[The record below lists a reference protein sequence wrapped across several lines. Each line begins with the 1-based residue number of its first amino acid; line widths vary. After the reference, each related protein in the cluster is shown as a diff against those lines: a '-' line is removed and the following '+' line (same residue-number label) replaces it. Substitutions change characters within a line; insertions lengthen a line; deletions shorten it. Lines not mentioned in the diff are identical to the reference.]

1 MATLERIRSKGV
13 FLLIIIGLALL
24 AFIIGDFLNNSSS
37 ILHKDR
43 ENVGEINGEAVK
55 IQDFQAQIEQLTE
68 VYKIEVGSEIDE
80 NMNYQIR
87 ESVWQSLVKSTL
99 IKEEAEKIGIAVNDD
114 ELKEATVGNNPDPII
129 TQRRVFANPA
139 TGQFDHDRLIGI
151 LNQLNQKPSTP
162 EEMENYRTLSN
173 YWNYFEKEV
182 YNSRLERK
190 YLTLLSK
197 GVNANKLEA
206 KMEFEAKKNTNDA
219 LYIYKPYSSISDDKV
234 SVSDTEIQKKY
245 DEVKAALKINEELRN
260 IEFVIFANEPSAE
273 DDKKAAEFINK
284 LVPEFTTTTEIAE
297 FTNLNGGKCNNVPLS
312 ANMIDPSF
320 RDFAFAGK
328 NGEVLGPK
336 LYGTSYKMA
345 RIIDNTISYPDSIK
359 IKHIVIAEKDSAATK
374 VLADSIMN
382 ALNGG
387 ADFALLAK
395 KYSKMQQT
403 AQNGGDAGWVLTAQ
417 IDNDK
422 LLSALNSHPNN
433 VNFQF
438 AEESSAI
445 QIIQITDRTKAVR
458 KAKLAII
465 ESEVSPSK
473 ETTAKNFNLAKGFA
487 GSSKDVAAFE
497 ANAKKNGYNVYP
509 YTTLTSNLPS
519 LQNLENSRAI
529 VQWAF
534 NDETEKGAVSDVYE
548 CGNFFVVAALK
559 DIEPKGYRTL
569 ANEEVKDQIK
579 YLVLRDKKA
588 EIISKDLD
596 GAKDINALAAKLQL
610 SVDSANQ
617 INFATTTLPKVGF
630 EPSVI
635 AAIALGKQG
644 QVSKPIKGNQ
654 GVYVVNV
661 TKQVPATNKLDE
673 KAEMEALTTRQLYS
687 VYRSV
692 DALIGNYEIVDN
704 RKNFY

>member
-1 MATLERIRSKGV
+1 
-13 FLLIIIGLALL
+13 
-24 AFIIGDFLNNSSS
+24 
-37 ILHKDR
+37 
-43 ENVGEINGEAVK
+43 
-55 IQDFQAQIEQLTE
+55 
-68 VYKIEVGSEIDE
+68 
-80 NMNYQIR
+80 
-87 ESVWQSLVKSTL
+87 
-99 IKEEAEKIGIAVNDD
+99 
-114 ELKEATVGNNPDPII
+114 
-129 TQRRVFANPA
+129 
-139 TGQFDHDRLIGI
+139 
-151 LNQLNQKPSTP
+151 
-162 EEMENYRTLSN
+162 
-173 YWNYFEKEV
+173 
-182 YNSRLERK
+182 
-190 YLTLLSK
+190 
-197 GVNANKLEA
+197 
-206 KMEFEAKKNTNDA
+206 
-219 LYIYKPYSSISDDKV
+219 
-234 SVSDTEIQKKY
+234 
-245 DEVKAALKINEELRN
+245 
-260 IEFVIFANEPSAE
+260 
-273 DDKKAAEFINK
+273 
-284 LVPEFTTTTEIAE
+284 
-297 FTNLNGGKCNNVPLS
+297 
-312 ANMIDPSF
+312 
-320 RDFAFAGK
+320 
-328 NGEVLGPK
+328 
-336 LYGTSYKMA
+336 
-345 RIIDNTISYPDSIK
+345 
-359 IKHIVIAEKDSAATK
+359 VIAEKDSAATK

-661 TKQVPATNKLDE
+661 TKQVSATNKLDE